1 MKVTRHGSEMDTVG
15 EAPKVG
21 DVFPTVN
28 AYDENDQVVTL
39 PKSTGKK
46 LVLSVVPSITTSVCS
61 IETKRFNMEADNF
74 KDIEFIT
81 VSDDS
86 KEDQKNWCAA
96 EGVNNLQLLHA
107 DKGNFAKVT
116 GLDVPEF
123 GHMARMVFI
132 LDETGHVIYEELVTE
147 ISDEPDYA
155 KLLEELKK

>member
-1 MKVTRHGSEMDTVG
+1 MKVTRHGNEMDTVG

-21 DVFPTVN
+21 AIFPTVI
-28 AYDENDQVVTL
+28 AYDENDQAVTL
-39 PKSTGKK
+39 PKNTGKK
-46 LVLSVVPSITTSVCS
+46 LLLSVVPSINTRVCS

-74 KDIEFIT
+74 KEVEFIT

-96 EGVNNLQLLHA
+96 EGVTNLQLLHA
-107 DKGNFAKVT
+107 DKGDFAEIT

-132 LDETGHVIYEELVTE
+132 LDETGRVIYEELVTE
-147 ISDEPDYA
+147 ISSEPDYA
-155 KLLEELKK
+155 KLINELKK